1 MTLKK
6 RKNSLKITL
15 LRWVNLPLLLSL
27 TLPVIGQCKPLFI
40 GDSLIYELAMSYKK
54 IAPVDAKFLES
65 TGLQSKQILSWQ
77 DYTQNIDFSLYDTVY
92 IVLGTNDLISKA
104 DIPEYQQKASVFIQ
118 TIKKQNRQI
127 VWLLPPTLKNKEK
140 NNLLSNTR
148 IAICE
153 AARKN
158 KIKTMDTRVS
168 LGYQYSE
175 FINGVK
181 VRTSDGIHITEN
193 GADNVIRSLINVDKE
208 NNR

>member
-1 MTLKK
+1 MSV
-6 RKNSLKITL
+6 R
-15 LRWVNLPLLLSL
+15 PL
-27 TLPVIGQCKPLFI
+27 
-40 GDSLIYELAMSYKK
+40 
-54 IAPVDAKFLES
+54 
-65 TGLQSKQILSWQ
+65 
-77 DYTQNIDFSLYDTVY
+77 
-92 IVLGTNDLISKA
+92 
-104 DIPEYQQKASVFIQ
+104 IQ

>member
-1 MTLKK
+1 M
-6 RKNSLKITL
+6 SLKIIL
-15 LRWVNLPLLLSL
+15 HHWVNLPLMLSL

-40 GDSLIYELAMSYKK
+40 GDSLTYELAMSYKK
-54 IAPVDAKFLES
+54 IAPVDSKFLES
-65 TGLQSKQILSWQ
+65 TGLQSKQILNWQ

-104 DIPEYQQKASVFIQ
+104 DISEYQQKANRFIQ
-118 TIKKQNRQI
+118 TIKKQNEQI
-127 VWLLPPTLKNKEK
+127 VWLLPPTLSNTEK

-148 IAICE
+148 TAIRQ
-153 AARKN
+153 AAHKN

-181 VRTSDGIHITEN
+181 VRTSDGIHITKN
-193 GADNVIRSLINVDKE
+193 GADLIINYLRKQE
-208 NNR
+208 

>member
-1 MTLKK
+1 M
-6 RKNSLKITL
+6 KIIL
-15 LRWVNLPLLLSL
+15 LRWVNLPLLLFL
-27 TLPVIGQCKPLFI
+27 TLPIIGQCKPLFI
-40 GDSLIYELAMSYKK
+40 GDSLTYELAMSYKK

-65 TGLQSKQILSWQ
+65 TGLQSKQILNWQ

-104 DIPEYQQKASVFIQ
+104 DIPEYQQKANRFIQ
-118 TIKKQNRQI
+118 AIKKQNGRI
-127 VWLLPPTLKNKEK
+127 VWLLPPPLKNTEK

-148 IAICE
+148 TAICE

-181 VRTSDGIHITEN
+181 VRTPDGIHITQN
-193 GADNVIRSLINVDKE
+193 GADLIINYLRK
-208 NNR
+208 